1 MTLQA
6 GAGDGVLADLR
17 VYGPPLLALLQ
28 EGILDQR
35 RNIEAG
41 EVLMAK
47 SGRGRTLTLLMALLI
62 LGNLSIL

>member
-1 MTLQA
+1 MSRLEAKLTLQA

-17 VYGPPLLALLQ
+17 IHGPPLLALLQ

-41 EVLMAK
+41 EVFIYGK
-47 SGRGRTLTLLMALLI
+47 VS
-62 LGNLSIL
+62 SIHGIF